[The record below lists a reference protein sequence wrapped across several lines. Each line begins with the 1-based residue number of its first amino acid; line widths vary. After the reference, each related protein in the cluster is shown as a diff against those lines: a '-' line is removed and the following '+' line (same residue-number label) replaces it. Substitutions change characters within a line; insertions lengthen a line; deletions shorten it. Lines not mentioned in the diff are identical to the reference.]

1 MLLTKS
7 FPGWLVAQDSQ
18 RRKQNPYCRDGDARG
33 AALFHDLFG
42 AREIEREDDEGHRE
56 TFVRLGGIW
65 IVLIAAPVQR
75 ARSGDHTAFHAT
87 SEIIEATVA
96 KLQAMGREFIRAR
109 SNRSL
114 YFFDYDDHVFEL
126 DAEDI
131 DKELGG

>member
-1 MLLTKS
+1 MLES
-7 FPGWLVAQDSQ
+7 ISHIALVVNDPA
-18 RRKQNPYCRDGDARG
+18 KT
-33 AALFHDLFG
+33 AALFHDLFS
-42 AREIEREDDEGHRE
+42 ARVIERKDDEGHLE

-65 IVLIAAPVQR
+65 LVLVGAPIQR
-75 ARSGDHTAFHAT
+75 ARTGDHIAFHAT
-87 SEIIEATVA
+87 PEILEATAA

-109 SNRSL
+109 SDRAL